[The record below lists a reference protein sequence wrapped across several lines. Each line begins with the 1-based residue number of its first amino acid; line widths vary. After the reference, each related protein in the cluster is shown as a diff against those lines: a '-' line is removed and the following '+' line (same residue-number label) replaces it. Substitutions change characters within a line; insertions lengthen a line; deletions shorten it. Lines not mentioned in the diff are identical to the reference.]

1 MWVLYD
7 PIRSM
12 ARCHQHSPPPNHI
25 PPLILMAYS
34 QGPLGDVGVGGVSE
48 GRKIKLI
55 WLSNFFRLRALE
67 VEDGVGVGRQ
77 IGGDGHPCDS
87 RCHDNAGKNTHIK
100 HQHIALFCLCLSYQP
115 HISNMHCNWL
125 SCGDRLTLTMFWIHP
140 LVILWYGCQDN
151 WLIQLSHL
159 IIATRA
165 YQCKVCHASFCGVVL
180 VLVQVLV
187 LVLVHLSSRVNS
199 LWNPSSNLPASLC
212 TVISAQRVG
221 FFNIGS
227 GPVLKKYRV
236 AGRVRVPVGH
246 WPFIF
251 SLYYPSILLQELPCS
266 VVCVLR
272 YFPHLTRSSIYLMCE
287 CVRRHPV
294 RCNWSGAV
302 LL

>member
-115 HISNMHCNWL
+115 HISNMHCN
-125 SCGDRLTLTMFWIHP
+125 
-140 LVILWYGCQDN
+140 
-151 WLIQLSHL
+151 
-159 IIATRA
+159 
-165 YQCKVCHASFCGVVL
+165 
-180 VLVQVLV
+180 
-187 LVLVHLSSRVNS
+187 
-199 LWNPSSNLPASLC
+199 
-212 TVISAQRVG
+212 
-221 FFNIGS
+221 
-227 GPVLKKYRV
+227 
-236 AGRVRVPVGH
+236 
-246 WPFIF
+246 
-251 SLYYPSILLQELPCS
+251 
-266 VVCVLR
+266 
-272 YFPHLTRSSIYLMCE
+272 
-287 CVRRHPV
+287 
-294 RCNWSGAV
+294 
-302 LL
+302 